1 MKKTFLYTI
10 VLAALSTMFTVT
22 TAMAAKKI
30 VRKGKNFIEQSSGS
44 SIKKDNPTKTD
55 YLYTSSNGDVDT
67 IWVSSKGKAFV
78 WKTSK
83 KTGKKYRKYLPEV
96 TEQLSK

>member
-1 MKKTFLYTI
+1 MRKILFTLTLVVISSLFTI
-10 VLAALSTMFTVT
+10 T

-30 VRKGKNFIEQSSGS
+30 VRKGKNFIEQSSGP

-55 YLYTSSNGDVDT
+55 YLYTSSGDVDT
-67 IWVSSKGKAFV
+67 IWISSKGKAFV
-78 WKTSK
+78 WKVSK

-96 TEQLSK
+96 TQQLNK